1 MKVKVTFT
9 PTELDFLSYVWDLG
23 GIDGLTI
30 DATVLSG
37 YEKFN
42 KVVDLAEIISAGVV
56 QPYLCRDFDSY
67 LSFVRSEVAS
77 MVEPE

>member
-9 PTELDFLSYVWDLG
+9 PTELDFLAYVWDIG
-23 GIDGLTI
+23 GIEGQTI
-30 DATVLSG
+30 DTTVLSG
-37 YEKFN
+37 YEKFD
-42 KVVDLAEIISAGVV
+42 KVKDLAEIVAFGVV

-67 LSFVRSEVAS
+67 LFFVKSEVAS